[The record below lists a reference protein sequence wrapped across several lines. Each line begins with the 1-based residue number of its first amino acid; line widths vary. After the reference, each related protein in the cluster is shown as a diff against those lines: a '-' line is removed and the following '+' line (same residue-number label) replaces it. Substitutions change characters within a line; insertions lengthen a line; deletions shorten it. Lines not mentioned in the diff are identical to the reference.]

1 MLEVARSVD
10 LTPDLIPVIGPLF
23 AGLSSLGST
32 PRRLASLVAQSSVA
46 RFSEPGLSSSSPRIL
61 DLACG
66 KGAASVEIARRT
78 RGTVLGVDAC
88 EEFLDAARALAAR
101 HSVQSRCRW
110 VHADVRAFA
119 RTHRARYDAALM
131 IGLFPLAKA
140 APLLR
145 SFVRP
150 GGVYLIDDAVL
161 DPTDPGAADF
171 EGVPDAVACVA
182 MIERLGDRVER
193 RVLLPRT
200 VIESQN
206 RTIHARLAS
215 AAASLAKTHPG
226 LRTSLRAFVSRQKE
240 ASAVLLGPLRPTIWV
255 VRRVQSRRENR

>member
-10 LTPDLIPVIGPLF
+10 VTPDLIPVLGPLF

-32 PRRLASLVAQSSVA
+32 PRRLASLVARYSTPGA
-46 RFSEPGLSSSSPRIL
+46 RVL

-66 KGAASVEIARRT
+66 KGAASVEIASRHNAK
-78 RGTVLGVDAC
+78 VLGVDAC
-88 EEFLDAARALAAR
+88 TEFLNAARELAER
-101 HSVQSRCRW
+101 KRVSSSCRFVQ
-110 VHADVRAFA
+110 ADVRAFA
-119 RTHRARYDAALM
+119 RTHRARYDVALM

-145 SFVRP
+145 SLVRK
-150 GGVYLIDDAVL
+150 GGIYLIDDAVL
-161 DPTDPGAADF
+161 DQANSDAADF
-171 EGVPDAVACVA
+171 EGVPDAHACAA

-193 RVLLPRT
+193 RLLLPRS
-200 VIESQN
+200 VIRSQN

-215 AAASLAKTHPG
+215 AAASLAKSHPD
-226 LRTSLRAFVSRQKE
+226 LRRSLRAFVSRQRE

-255 VRRVQSRRENR
+255 VRRVQS